1 MGRGQFRAGRAE
13 VMVSYGK
20 RYALRSLTVSEGMG
34 RASSAR
40 LTGMDRRT
48 LRDGVHRDNAEGI
61 AGLCNRPTRGRKPKL
76 TEGQTPVLKTVV
88 LPGPDPAVLLSQRRA
103 QLRRNG
109 FRPIGI
115 SSARPSTSEKY
126 RNLLYAS
133 SLTAAAAMSIRE
145 DQHSRA
151 AEGCRNRMTALSA
164 VLRIRRSPE
173 YRPVSAESRFP
184 LAAGFRSPLTGAS
197 YRVFR
202 VHLAAESDKMLLIS
216 LNLLLRDFLLG
227 GRVNVRG

>member
-1 MGRGQFRAGRAE
+1 MGRRQFRAGRAE

-76 TEGQTPVLKTVV
+76 TEGQTRVLKAVV

-115 SSARPSTSEKY
+115 SSALQQAKSTATCSTPL
-126 RNLLYAS
+126 R
-133 SLTAAAAMSIRE
+133 
-145 DQHSRA
+145 SRQLQQ
-151 AEGCRNRMTALSA
+151 CLS
-164 VLRIRRSPE
+164 VKINIHEQP
-173 YRPVSAESRFP
+173 
-184 LAAGFRSPLTGAS
+184 
-197 YRVFR
+197 
-202 VHLAAESDKMLLIS
+202 
-216 LNLLLRDFLLG
+216 
-227 GRVNVRG
+227 